1 MSEQS
6 NHEQADSVERADY
19 QTIRSFF
26 DTLSAEEDRWLETT
40 SGYHDLVRSTATSL
54 IPPGQRVLEIGSG
67 RGDLLSSLRPSNGL
81 GVDVSDGMV
90 NQARTRHPEL
100 EFVCAAGESMDV
112 REEPFDYVVLV
123 DTVPYVA
130 DLQTLF
136 LKVSEMCHARTRLV
150 ISSYSNLWRPI
161 LATLSLFGLR
171 PNRPVR
177 NWVAPEDL
185 VNLLELAGFQVTTR
199 RSEILAPIKGGRL
212 SRLLNG
218 YVARLPG
225 LRALTATYWLIARR
239 HREQPLRERR
249 LGRNPVPQRGWIDS
263 GSRGPCPRDG
273 HRDGLVFVEGG
284 SSDDT
289 RANRVDHRRTSG
301 PEPDASCA
309 PGRESGTRSRR
320 GSRFDQENLMILDGD
335 ITVPAEDGPS
345 STKPW
350 RRTTAS

>member
-1 MSEQS
+1 
-6 NHEQADSVERADY
+6 
-19 QTIRSFF
+19 
-26 DTLSAEEDRWLETT
+26 
-40 SGYHDLVRSTATSL
+40 
-54 IPPGQRVLEIGSG
+54 
-67 RGDLLSSLRPSNGL
+67 
-81 GVDVSDGMV
+81 MV

-225 LRALTATYWLIARR
+225 LRALTATYWLIARPIQSSR
-239 HREQPLRERR
+239 SESGVSVVIPC
-249 LGRNPVPQRGWIDS
+249 RNEAGSIADLVDRVPEMGTGTEI
-263 GSRGPCPRDG
+263 
-273 HRDGLVFVEGG
+273 VFVEGG

-289 RANRVDHRRTSG
+289 RERIESIIAERPDRNLTLHVQTG
-301 PEPDASCA
+301 KGKWNAVKEGFDAS
-309 PGRESGTRSRR
+309 T
-320 GSRFDQENLMILDGD
+320 QEILMILDGD
-335 ITVPAEDGPS
+335 MTVPPEDLPKFYEAVASNHGELINGSRMVYGMEPGAMRFLNMLGNKAFAGVLTFVLGQYVKDALRDEGPS
-345 STKPW
+345 SHRLGADLREEP
-350 RRTTAS
+350 